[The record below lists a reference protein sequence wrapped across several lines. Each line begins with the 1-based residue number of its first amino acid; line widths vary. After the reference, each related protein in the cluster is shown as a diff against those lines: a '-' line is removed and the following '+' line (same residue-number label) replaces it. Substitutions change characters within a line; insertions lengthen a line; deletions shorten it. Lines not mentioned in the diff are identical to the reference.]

1 MARAEQRSRQTTKQL
16 LRAYESAPPLLRL
29 LIESEGGLPSDLA
42 LDSEQRKVC
51 SNDGTPYI
59 NPTAYGQ
66 RTLSIEV
73 GDSVEVSTFPDCIVI
88 WTPEDEGGVS
98 P

>member
-1 MARAEQRSRQTTKQL
+1 
-16 LRAYESAPPLLRL
+16 

-42 LDSEQRKVC
+42 LDSDSRKVT

-59 NPTAYGQ
+59 NPTEYGS

-73 GDSVEVSTFPDCIVI
+73 GDWVEVSTFPDAIVI
-88 WTPEDEGGVS
+88 WTPEERNV
-98 P
+98 

>member
-1 MARAEQRSRQTTKQL
+1 MYQT
-16 LRAYESAPPLLRL
+16 APPLLKM
-29 LIESEGGLPSDLA
+29 LIEEEGGLPSDLA
-42 LDSEQRKVC
+42 LESEKRKVC

-66 RTLSIEV
+66 RTLSLEV
-73 GDSVEVSTFPDCIVI
+73 GDKVEVSTFPDCIVI
-88 WTPEDEGGVS
+88 WRPEEDRRTL